1 MPSDQSRIIEEA
13 KLTYFPLGKAFAK
26 QIKTAEDQVIK
37 QVEALK
43 ALKPGKNKEN
53 IKSIKGIFLKE
64 TETNE
69 IKNEIYE
76 IAK

>member
-1 MPSDQSRIIEEA
+1 MPSNQSRIIEQA
-13 KLTYFPLGKAFAK
+13 KLTYSPLREAFSK

-37 QVEALK
+37 QIEALK

-64 TETNE
+64 METNE